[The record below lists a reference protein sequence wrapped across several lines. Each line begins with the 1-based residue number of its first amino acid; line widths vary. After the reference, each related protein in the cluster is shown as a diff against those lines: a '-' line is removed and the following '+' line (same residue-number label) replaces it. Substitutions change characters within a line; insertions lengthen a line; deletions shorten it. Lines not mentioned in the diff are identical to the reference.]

1 MAMTT
6 ETTDTV
12 QDAERAGKRRRIRR
26 ILFLAGPLLLIIV
39 GGGFYMTSGRYVST
53 DNAYVGQDKVVVSA
67 QVAGSIIGV
76 DVSENQSV
84 DKGQVLFRLDPA
96 PYQVALARARA
107 GVEAA
112 RADIEKLQAAYRQQQ
127 ETLVL
132 DESNEAF
139 ADREYHRLDKLAGS
153 KFASQEQLEQAKH
166 NLDIAHQQIAITKQA
181 IAQLLAQLGGR
192 PGVPLQD
199 QPVYQQA
206 QAAVEQAALDLSHT
220 TITAPFAG
228 VVHKV
233 PEPGQYVDSG
243 GAVMALVSDAN
254 SWVDAN
260 FKETDLT
267 YVRPG
272 QPVRVE
278 VDTYPG
284 RTWRGV
290 VKSISQ
296 ATGAE
301 FSVLPAQNATG
312 NWVKVVQRIPVRI
325 AVRAEDGAPPLRAGM
340 STNVRI
346 DTGQYRHLP
355 EFAQAMLLK
364 WQPPAVYLAA
374 AALAH

>member
-1 MAMTT
+1 MATETT
-6 ETTDTV
+6 ETVRDTGR
-12 QDAERAGKRRRIRR
+12 AERRRLIRR
-26 ILFLAGPLLLIIV
+26 ILFLAGPLLVLVV
-39 GGGFYMTSGRYVST
+39 GGGLYLISGRYVST
-53 DNAYVGQDKVVVSA
+53 DNAYIGQDKVVISA
-67 QVAGSIIGV
+67 QVAGSITEV
-76 DVSENQSV
+76 DVAENQSV
-84 DKGQVLFRLDPA
+84 DKGQVLFRIDPA
-96 PYQVALARARA
+96 PYQVALSRARA

-112 RADIEKLQAAYRQQQ
+112 RAGIQKLQAAYRQQQ
-127 ETLVL
+127 ETLIL
-132 DESNEAF
+132 DKNNESF
-139 ADREYHRLDKLAGS
+139 AEREYRRLDQLAGS

-166 NLDIAHQQIAITKQA
+166 GLDVARQQIAITQQS
-181 IAQLLAQLGGR
+181 IAQILAQLGGK
-192 PGVPLQD
+192 PDVPVED
-199 QPVYQQA
+199 QPAYQQA
-206 QAAVEQAALDLSHT
+206 QAAVQQAALDLSHT
-220 TITAPFAG
+220 TVTAPFAG

-243 GAVMALVSDAN
+243 GAVTALVSDAN

-260 FKETDLT
+260 FKETELT

-296 ATGAE
+296 ATGSE

-325 AVRAEDGAPPLRAGM
+325 SVRAEDGAPPLRAGM

-355 EFAQAMLLK
+355 EVAQAMLLR

>member
-1 MAMTT
+1 MTT